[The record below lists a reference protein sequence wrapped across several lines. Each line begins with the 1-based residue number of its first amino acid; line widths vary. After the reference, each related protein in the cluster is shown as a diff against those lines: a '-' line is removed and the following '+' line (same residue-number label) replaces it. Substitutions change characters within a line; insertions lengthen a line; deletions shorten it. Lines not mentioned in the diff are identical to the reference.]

1 MKLTMRR
8 LDAAIQDVA
17 KVQKICK
24 APSISIGILHE
35 GKVLYRKSIGLR
47 DVENNLEADS
57 NTSYLIGS
65 CSKLLT
71 SAAVGILA
79 ETQLSWT
86 DLISKHV
93 PDFDPVGD
101 PRIDQQATILD
112 ACRHSTGLANPN
124 AVFFGPQGALTI
136 KEEDHV
142 ALLNALPTS
151 NDSGQRFNSWWN
163 YSNAAFGVLS
173 NVIKA
178 VSGVHF
184 CEFMRQ
190 QLCQPLAME
199 QTLVTRAEVLS
210 NNNIAHPYM
219 EDGHWTKIEN
229 GLTSETYAPGVASMG
244 MRSSVNDLLTF
255 CAAVMNRYD
264 CEKNIHPSQELLHP
278 AKENPLRQISSLW
291 EWWWTRP
298 VDDGFDNNTAY
309 MLGWWRTMMPTAA
322 LGQLSYN
329 AIHRCEDIIGK
340 SSGSRTLYGHNGV
353 TEGSVATAY
362 LIPSSHSAIVV
373 LSNAA
378 YAGDASDAT
387 AQIMLQALFDL
398 QPSVDLVA
406 AVQLS
411 TNERLE
417 RHEKMISTW
426 QENRDISK
434 YKATPEE
441 LLVSYI
447 GLNVSRINIVRS
459 DESLSGLAVVFA
471 DQESSRCEL
480 EPYNLDSL
488 SYLPM
493 KHEET
498 IARGMIDWDYWTVG
512 IFNFVRQDRDRQQG
526 DVVGLEW
533 KWDEYDYPALWAKE

>member
-1 MKLTMRR
+1 MRR
-8 LDAAIQDVA
+8 LDAAMEHVA
-17 KVQKICK
+17 EVQKVCK

-35 GKVLYRKSIGLR
+35 GKVLYRKSLGLR
-47 DVENNLEADS
+47 DVENNLDANSD
-57 NTSYLIGS
+57 TSYFLGS

-86 DLISKHV
+86 DLIRKHV
-93 PDFDPVGD
+93 PEFDPVGD
-101 PRIDQQATILD
+101 PRIGQQATILD

-124 AVFFGPQGALTI
+124 AVFFGPQGTLTI

-178 VSGVHF
+178 VSGMHF
-184 CEFMRQ
+184 CEFIRQ
-190 QLCQPLAME
+190 RLCQPLAME
-199 QTLVTRAEVLS
+199 QTLVARGEVLS
-210 NNNIAHPYM
+210 NNNIAHPYVQM
-219 EDGHWTKIEN
+219 EDGHWAKIEN
-229 GLTSETYAPGVASMG
+229 GLTSEAYAPGVASMG

-264 CEKNIHPSQELLHP
+264 CEKNINPPQELIQP
-278 AKENPLRQISSLW
+278 AKENPLRQISSMW
-291 EWWWTRP
+291 GWWWTRP

-309 MLGWWRTMMPTAA
+309 MLGWWRTTMPTSA

-329 AIHRCEDIIGK
+329 AIHRREDIICK
-340 SSGSRTLYGHNGV
+340 NSGSRTLYGHNGI
-353 TEGSVATAY
+353 TEGSVATTY

-378 YAGDASDAT
+378 DAGDASEAT
-387 AQIMLQALFDL
+387 SQIMLQALFDL

-411 TNERLE
+411 RNERLE

-426 QENRDISK
+426 QENRDVSK

-441 LLVSYI
+441 LVGSYI
-447 GLNVSRINIVRS
+447 GLNVSRINIVKS
-459 DESLSGLAVVFA
+459 DKSPSGLAVVFA
-471 DQESSRCEL
+471 DQKSSRCEL
-480 EPYNLDSL
+480 EAYNSDSL

-493 KHEET
+493 NHNEI

-512 IFNFVRQDRDRQQG
+512 IFNFMRQDQDHQQG
-526 DVVGLEW
+526 DIMGLEW
-533 KWDEYDYPALWAKE
+533 KWDEYDYPALWVKE

>member
-1 MKLTMRR
+1 M
-8 LDAAIQDVA
+8 QHVA
-17 KVQKICK
+17 EVQKVCK

-35 GKVLYRKSIGLR
+35 GKVLYRKSLGLR
-47 DVENNLEADS
+47 DVESNLDANSD
-57 NTSYLIGS
+57 TSYLIGS

-71 SAAVGILA
+71 AAAVGILA
-79 ETQLSWT
+79 ESQLSWT

-93 PDFDPVGD
+93 PEFNPVGD
-101 PRIDQQATILD
+101 PRIGQQATIMD

-124 AVFFGPQGALTI
+124 AIFFSPQGTLTI
-136 KEEDHV
+136 REEDHV

-178 VSGVHF
+178 VSGMHF
-184 CEFMRQ
+184 CGFVRQ
-190 QLCQPLAME
+190 RLCQPLTMD
-199 QTLVTRAEVLS
+199 QTLVTEAEVRS
-210 NNNIAHPYM
+210 NNNIAYPYVQM
-219 EDGHWTKIEN
+219 ENGHWARIEN
-229 GLTSETYAPGVASMG
+229 GLTSE
-244 MRSSVNDLLTF
+244 
-255 CAAVMNRYD
+255 
-264 CEKNIHPSQELLHP
+264 IH
-278 AKENPLRQISSLW
+278 
-291 EWWWTRP
+291 
-298 VDDGFDNNTAY
+298 
-309 MLGWWRTMMPTAA
+309 
-322 LGQLSYN
+322 
-329 AIHRCEDIIGK
+329 EDIIGRN
-340 SSGSRTLYGHNGV
+340 SGSRTLYGHSGI
-353 TEGSVATAY
+353 TEGSVATTY

-387 AQIMLQALFDL
+387 SQIMLQALFDL
-398 QPSVDLVA
+398 QPSVNLVA
-406 AVQLS
+406 AIELS
-411 TNERLE
+411 RNERLE

-426 QENRDISK
+426 QENRDVSK
-434 YKATPEE
+434 YKVTPEE
-441 LLVSYI
+441 LVGSYI
-447 GLNVSRINIVRS
+447 GLNVSRINIIRS
-459 DESLSGLAVVFA
+459 DKSPSGLAVVFA

-480 EPYNLDSL
+480 EPYNSDSL

-533 KWDEYDYPALWAKE
+533 KWDEYDYPALWEKEQ